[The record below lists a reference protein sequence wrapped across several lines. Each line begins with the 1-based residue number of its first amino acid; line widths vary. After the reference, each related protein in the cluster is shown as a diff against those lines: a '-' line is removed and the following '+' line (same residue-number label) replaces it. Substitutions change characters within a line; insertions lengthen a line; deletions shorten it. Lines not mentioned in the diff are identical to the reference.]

1 MEAISKK
8 VIDALDNWHKQKKE
22 MEYINNRRTII
33 EEELKALSK
42 ASDKLI
48 KERYKYTDIAVKEH
62 KYWKS
67 KDNSVIV
74 EVGPDE
80 EYHTGVHYI
89 TTKEL
94 KHAKRFSS
102 SIGILLN
109 NDIPIS
115 EEEFRELEKQL
126 MSK

>member
-8 VIDALDNWHKQKKE
+8 VIDAIDNWHKQKKE
-22 MEYINNRRTII
+22 MEYINDRRTII

-42 ASDKLI
+42 ATDKLN

-74 EVGPDE
+74 EIGPDE

-89 TTKEL
+89 TSKSL

-102 SIGILLN
+102 SMGILLS
-109 NDIPIS
+109 NDIPIT
-115 EEEFRELEKQL
+115 EEEYKELEKQL
-126 MSK
+126 M

>member
-1 MEAISKK
+1 MIKETVLNAI
-8 VIDALDNWHKQKKE
+8 DNWHKQKKE

-33 EEELKALSK
+33 EEELKSLNK
-42 ASDKLI
+42 AIDQLNN
-48 KERYKYTDIAVKEH
+48 ERYKYTNIAIKEH

-74 EVGPDE
+74 EIGPDE

-89 TTKEL
+89 TSKNL

-102 SIGILLN
+102 SLGILLD
-109 NDIPIS
+109 NDIPITK
-115 EEEFRELEKQL
+115 EEYNDLYNKLNNE
-126 MSK
+126 

>member
-8 VIDALDNWHKQKKE
+8 TIDALDNWHKQKKE
-22 MEYINNRRTII
+22 MKYINDRRTII

-42 ASDKLI
+42 ATDKLN

-67 KDNSVIV
+67 KDNSAIV
-74 EVGPDE
+74 EIGPDE

-94 KHAKRFSS
+94 KHVKRFSS
-102 SIGILLN
+102 SMGILMG
-109 NDIPIS
+109 NDIPIT
-115 EEEFRELEKQL
+115 EEEYKELEKQL
-126 MSK
+126 M